1 MTDRICFVWR
11 MMKIYNTP
19 SETVFSIDC
28 RLYKEWAIT
37 KNALHMVLLFLFN
50 YVYRRYGRFPSFVW
64 ISYDTHFQNFSLGV
78 FISVFCSLMSCLI
91 SKHEVLDIYIWIIL
105 IFIEFF
111 CGELQDLFLPND
123 RFVYSDPN
131 PILSLSSSYLSEFV
145 SRLYDPRW
153 EFDLYRISSSLS
165 TSIYYLYIISYLPS
179 YFSISS
185 FLSSFLSYILI
196 IQLLHIH
203 LLTISTSFISY
214 FIFL

>member
-1 MTDRICFVWR
+1 
-11 MMKIYNTP
+11 MKYWIFIF
-19 SETVFSIDC
+19 E
-28 RLYKEWAIT
+28 
-37 KNALHMVLLFLFN
+37 LF
-50 YVYRRYGRFPSFVW
+50 
-64 ISYDTHFQNFSLGV
+64 
-78 FISVFCSLMSCLI
+78 
-91 SKHEVLDIYIWIIL
+91 

-111 CGELQDLFLPND
+111 FGELQDLFLPND

-131 PILSLSSSYLSEFV
+131 PILSSSSSYLSDFV
-145 SRLYDPRW
+145 SRLYDHRW

-203 LLTISTSFISY
+203 LLTISTSSISY